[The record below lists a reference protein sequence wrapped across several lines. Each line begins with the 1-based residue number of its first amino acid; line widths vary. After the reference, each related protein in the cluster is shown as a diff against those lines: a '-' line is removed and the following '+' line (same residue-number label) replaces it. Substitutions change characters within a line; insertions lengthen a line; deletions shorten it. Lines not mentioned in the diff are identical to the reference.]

1 MANTLITP
9 TRVIKEVG
17 RRLVNKPKFANTVNR
32 GYDDQFKGA
41 GGKQGYTVNAR
52 LPQRYTVNK
61 GPALNP
67 QSVTDATVPITLT
80 DQANVGIEFSMISLT
95 MEVDDYRERYIDP
108 AVETLVNTCDFDGLS
123 RCYKS
128 VNKSVGT
135 PGVTAGSTGTLP
147 GAANNVYMLGVTKL
161 VEGAVPKPYTAI
173 LTANMHQYLVSANSA
188 LFNPSAAIS
197 AQYKTG
203 QFGSMAL
210 GVDNWF
216 MDENIATHT
225 VGALGGTPLT
235 NISTAVAE
243 GATTLITDGWTAA
256 AAVRMKD
263 GDVFQVGGVYEVNP
277 QNLQSTG
284 RLMDFVCTGDQSS
297 DSSGNLTIS
306 FTPAMRSTGAFANV
320 NALPI
325 DGAAITV
332 FGHASTYAN
341 AVSRQGLMYHKDAF
355 VMVMADLEVPGGV
368 WVAQRISNKALGI
381 AVRFVK
387 DYNIMTDQ
395 SPARLDILYGWKT
408 VRPEMACRIQS

>member
-128 VNKSVGT
+128 VPKSVGT

-147 GAANNVYMLGVTKL
+147 QAANNVYMLGVTKL

-225 VGALGGTPLT
+225 VGPLGGTPLT
-235 NISTAVAE
+235 NGVPAE
-243 GATTLITDGWTAA
+243 GATTLVTDGWTAA
-256 AAVRMKD
+256 AAARLNE
-263 GDVFQVGGVYEVNP
+263 GDVFQVGGVYEINP
-277 QNLQSTG
+277 QNYQSTG
-284 RLMDFVCTGDQSS
+284 RLMDFVVTAPGAS
-297 DSSGNLTIS
+297 DGSGNLTIQ
-306 FTPAMRSTGAFANV
+306 FLPAMKAGGQFANIS
-320 NALPI
+320 ALPA
-325 DGAAITV
+325 DGAAITT

-341 AVSRQGLMYHKDAF
+341 AVSRQGLLYHKDAF

-408 VRPEMACRIQS
+408 VRPEMAVRLQS